1 MPCSGGSRVAEYKIG
16 GRAKECAA
24 TGAPFEEGQTVV
36 SAIYLED
43 GGFVRRDY
51 AEDAFPGPQDVFST
65 WRFTIP
71 VTAEEE
77 QKLDFDLASQFLEKL
92 IEQAEPGQEGLT
104 YVLTLLLSRK
114 RRVKI
119 LKTAGDT
126 LTVRIRGP
134 EEDVEVAVREPR
146 LTAEDVDR
154 LQAQVA
160 KLFGFAPPADPESD
174 TEAES

>member
-1 MPCSGGSRVAEYKIG
+1 MAEYKIS

-24 TGAPFEEGQTVV
+24 SGTPFEEGQTIV

-43 GGFVRRDY
+43 EGFVRRDY
-51 AEDAFPGPQDVFST
+51 ADSAFPGPENAFST

-71 VTAEEE
+71 VTVEEE
-77 QKLDFDLASQFLEKL
+77 RKLDFDLASQFLEKL
-92 IEQAEPGQEGLT
+92 IRNADPDQEALV

-119 LKTAGDT
+119 LATAALPDGEM

-134 EEDVEVAVREPR
+134 EEDVEVPVRAPR
-146 LTAEDVDR
+146 LNAEDVAR
-154 LQAQVA
+154 LQTQVA
-160 KLFGFAPPADPESD
+160 ELFGFAEPEPES
-174 TEAES
+174 ESESEDP